1 MQISDYVA
9 IGIVLFFVI
18 LGLLGS
24 FKWII
29 QLLSGLLIGLMVLC
43 CIAYLTENPRFDS
56 VSQGLFEQGRIF
68 PYLKSQMK
76 SVQDCIDKNKLVSKV
91 DTPSQSFIESK
102 YAINVSSN
110 KDRQP

>member
-24 FKWII
+24 FKWIV
-29 QLLSGLLIGLMVLC
+29 QLLSGLLIGLIVLC
-43 CIAYLTENPRFDS
+43 CIVYLTENPRFDA
-56 VSQGLFEQGRIF
+56 VSQGLFERGMIF

-76 SVQDCIDKNKLVSKV
+76 SVQDYIDKNKLVSKV
-91 DTPSQSFIESK
+91 DAPSQSFVESK
-102 YAINVSSN
+102 YALNVSN
-110 KDRQP
+110 DKDRQP